1 MSAINVGVE
10 RQFGNCMLK
19 KNKREAQ
26 RRFVEGS
33 IVWAFHPIVQVQP
46 WLKVRYVR
54 NWQRWMVSM
63 PDVGMCMHVSSQT
76 VCGIR
81 KHCCPSV
88 TTDTG
93 SRSLCSCGYENT
105 GMERVLV

>member
-1 MSAINVGVE
+1 M
-10 RQFGNCMLK
+10 
-19 KNKREAQ
+19 
-26 RRFVEGS
+26 EGS

-46 WLKVRYVR
+46 CLKVRYVR

-81 KHCCPSV
+81 KHCRPSV
-88 TTDTG
+88 TMDTG
-93 SRSLCSCGYENT
+93 SRSLCSCGYEHT

>member
-1 MSAINVGVE
+1 M
-10 RQFGNCMLK
+10 
-19 KNKREAQ
+19 
-26 RRFVEGS
+26 EGS

-46 WLKVRYVR
+46 WLKVRYAR
-54 NWQRWMVSM
+54 NWQPWMVSM
-63 PDVGMCMHVSSQT
+63 PDVGMCTHVSSHT

-81 KHCCPSV
+81 KHCRPSV
-88 TTDTG
+88 ITDTG